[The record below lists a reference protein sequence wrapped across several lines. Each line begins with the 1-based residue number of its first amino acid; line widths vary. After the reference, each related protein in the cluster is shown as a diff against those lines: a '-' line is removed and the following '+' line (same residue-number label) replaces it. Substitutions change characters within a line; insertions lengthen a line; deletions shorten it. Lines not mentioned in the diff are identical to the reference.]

1 MKGVVYAQYIIQCT
15 PAGVLAH
22 RTVILSPQQVAA
34 FPPKINLEQV
44 KSWGWHLSRRQ
55 DVISLTMIEF
65 SIIEMASPACI
76 NKIRV

>member
-15 PAGVLAH
+15 AAGVLAH

-44 KSWGWHLSRRQ
+44 KSWGLASIPPTRR
-55 DVISLTMIEF
+55 DL
-65 SIIEMASPACI
+65 I
-76 NKIRV
+76 NHD